1 MVADIR
7 KISNGTGSA
16 RSVYQHRHFCVR
28 TFHLLIAYPVYSCFL
43 LFLIYLQIMDII
55 LYFKI
60 RSRGPFDLNIFT
72 INQKLS
78 EISND
83 IYIFNSLPIKKIMI
97 GQTVSFFNI
106 GFESRKLIRRDYVF
120 IFDYR

>member
-7 KISNGTGSA
+7 KISNGTGPA

-60 RSRGPFDLNIFT
+60 RSRGPIDLNIFT
-72 INQKLS
+72 SQ
-78 EISND
+78 ISND
-83 IYIFNSLPIKKIMI
+83 IYLFNSLPIKKIMI
-97 GQTVSFFNI
+97 GQTVSLFNI
-106 GFESRKLIRRDYVF
+106 GFESRKLIRREYVF